1 MKVIVECLKGRKEKY
16 EKVMTP
22 NGVDFLLNRML
33 KCRWVANYGYVA
45 QTLQND
51 MDELDTY
58 IIGRNVVIG
67 GEYEVLPIC
76 MIYSIDNWELDNKLI
91 CATRS
96 AKNINRTVKRIIK
109 FVGKYKSNSFVAG
122 VTWKDFNIRY
132 ELART
137 RAMYKL
143 FNGGNK

>member
-1 MKVIVECLKGRKEKY
+1 MKVTVECLKGRKEKY

-22 NGVDFLLNRML
+22 HGVDFLLNRML
-33 KCRWVANYGYVA
+33 KRRWVANYGYVEG
-45 QTLQND
+45 TLQAD
-51 MDELDTY
+51 GDELDTY
-58 IIGRNVVIG
+58 ILGNDVAIG
-67 GEYEVLPIC
+67 GTYEALPIC
-76 MIYSIDNWELDNKLI
+76 MIYSVDNGEVDNKLI

-109 FVGKYKSNSFVAG
+109 FVGKYKANSYVAG

-137 RAMYKL
+137 KAMYKL
-143 FNGGNK
+143 FNKGGN